1 MQKNTGRT
9 HFKPGNEI
17 GKATRFKLG
26 NLFSTKYNPE
36 YADSLLKYF
45 KEHEGFPTIEEWAV
59 ENNLAIRTVYEW
71 SHDEDK
77 YPRFAATFK
86 QTMAIQKSKLLQ
98 NGLADKYNATLTKFL
113 LMNNHGMSDKSTN
126 DTTVTFN
133 VDYASSEIDEESN

>member
-17 GKATRFKLG
+17 GKETRIKPGVSLAK
-26 NLFSTKYNPE
+26 KYKPE
-36 YADSLLKYF
+36 YAASLLKYF
-45 KEHEGFPTIEEWAV
+45 KEHEGFPTVEEWAV
-59 ENNLAIRTVYEW
+59 NNDLAIRTVREW
-71 SHDEDK
+71 CANEEK
-77 YPRFAATFK
+77 YPLFASTFN
-86 QTMAIQKSKLLQ
+86 QTMAIQKNKLLQ